1 MKVFR
6 LKGRVLVG
14 SVEGLEGEALVSQ
27 NPISFYGGV
36 DVERGVIVERGHSLE
51 GQAIA
56 GKILVFP
63 HGKGS
68 TVGSYSLYALARRRL
83 APKVI
88 LNREAEPVVASGCVF
103 AGIPLMDMFN
113 VDPVRVLQTGD
124 RLKFYGDGTVE
135 VYREN

>member
-27 NPISFYGGV
+27 DPISFYGGV

-83 APKVI
+83 APKAI
-88 LNREAEPVVASGCVF
+88 LNREAETVVASGCVF
-103 AGIPLMDMFN
+103 AGIPLMDRFN
-113 VDPVRVLQTGD
+113 VDPVKVLQTGD